1 MRMACW
7 RRWLLWCL
15 SLSVALAPLS
25 GCETLGG
32 GPRTVVLA
40 GIVIDGVRLASAEE
54 AGAVVRVLRGGAAV
68 PVQAGMELMAGDRV
82 ETGPRAYAVVRWPSG
97 SEVYMR
103 PGSAADIGSLR
114 RAVGE
119 FFVKV
124 RGLFAVETDFVRA
137 GAKGTAYLVC
147 TGAGG
152 AVLVTVF
159 DGRVQVDSLLGRW
172 QPVTMERGTSAVA
185 HPQAPQPMPA
195 TPAEL
200 QQTQAWVERIEKL
213 VPVRSYSGLGVA
225 LTALTI
231 GALIGAILSDRGGR
245 RGGDTPPPAT
255 PAGRDATPAGTPA
268 PPTQPPPRGTSDGP
282 PAPPPIR
289 LR

>member
-7 RRWLLWCL
+7 RRWLVWCL
-15 SLSVALAPLS
+15 SLSVALLPLG
-25 GCETLGG
+25 GCETMGG
-32 GPRTVVLA
+32 RPNTVVLA
-40 GIVIDGVRLASAEE
+40 GIVIDGVRLAGAEE
-54 AGAVVRVLRGGAAV
+54 AGAVLRVLRGGAPV
-68 PVQAGMELMAGDRV
+68 PVQAGMALMPGDRV
-82 ETGPRAYAVVRWPSG
+82 ETGPRAFAVVRWPSG

-137 GAKGTAYLVC
+137 GAKGTAYLVR
-147 TGAGG
+147 TGPSG

-159 DGRVQVDSLLGRW
+159 DGRVQVDSLQGRW
-172 QPVTMERGTSAVA
+172 QPVTLEPGTTAVA
-185 HPQAPQPMPA
+185 HPLAPQPMPA

-225 LTALTI
+225 ITAVTI
-231 GALIGAILSDRGGR
+231 GALIAAILGGKSGGDRGG
-245 RGGDTPPPAT
+245 GT
-255 PAGRDATPAGTPA
+255 PAGRGATPAGTPTPA
-268 PPTQPPPRGTSDGP
+268 PAGTSDGP
-282 PAPPPIR
+282 PAPAPIR

>member
-1 MRMACW
+1 MRMSGW
-7 RRWLLWCL
+7 RRWLLWWL
-15 SLSVALAPLS
+15 SLSLALLPLA

-32 GPRTVVLA
+32 GPGTVVLA
-40 GIVIDGVRLASAEE
+40 GVVIDGERLASAQE
-54 AGAVVRVLRGGAAV
+54 AAAVLRVWRGGAAL
-68 PVQAGMELMAGDRV
+68 PVQAGMALMPGDRV

-114 RAVGE
+114 RAIGE

-137 GAKGTAYLVC
+137 GAKGTAYLVR
-147 TGAGG
+147 TGPGG
-152 AVLVTVF
+152 SVLVTVF
-159 DGRVQVDSLLGRW
+159 DGRVQVDSLQGRW
-172 QPVTMERGTSAVA
+172 LPVTMERGSTAVA
-185 HPQAPQPMPA
+185 HPQAPQPVA
-195 TPAEL
+195 AAPAEL

-225 LTALTI
+225 ITAVTI
-231 GALIGAILSDRGGR
+231 GALIAAILGGKSGGDRGS
-245 RGGDTPPPAT
+245 TPAT
-255 PAGRDATPAGTPA
+255 PAGRGAAPAGTPA
-268 PPTQPPPRGTSDGP
+268 PAPAGTPDSQPT
-282 PAPPPIR
+282 PAPIR